1 MNSSGVAPFTC
12 NLLRASP
19 KLPNQIFC
27 LFITWSGRLLF
38 HGMGRMARHLHGLG
52 LQPSPWYGAFSFAR
66 KGVPWQWY
74 HDRNEFPW
82 SHCPTPSWPYL
93 VFQLNPF
100 GSFDPYLFTPG
111 SAKKKNES
119 LSLGSKKNGDAHLPK
134 ASPLK
139 VTSNDYFYSNPPL
152 EVKKN
157 KHLGLWEVNLPTSF
171 RYLPRSF
178 LQKLDFF
185 LLLCCPSS

>member
-1 MNSSGVAPFTC
+1 MIP
-12 NLLRASP
+12 
-19 KLPNQIFC
+19 LPNTFMTLPGISIKSF
-27 LFITWSGRLLF
+27 RLIWPLSV
-38 HGMGRMARHLHGLG
+38 HPRIGQEEKWEP
-52 LQPSPWYGAFSFAR
+52 QP
-66 KGVPWQWY
+66 GV
-74 HDRNEFPW
+74 
-82 SHCPTPSWPYL
+82 
-93 VFQLNPF
+93 
-100 GSFDPYLFTPG
+100 
-111 SAKKKNES
+111 
-119 LSLGSKKNGDAHLPK
+119 KKNGGAYLPK

-185 LLLCCPSS
+185 LLLCCPNS